1 MGMKITYLAHSGF
14 AVELEQ
20 CVLLFDYY
28 EGEWPAW
35 ERQKP
40 VYVFVSHKH
49 QDHFQMKIFDLLS
62 QCEKVHFF
70 LSSDIKLNA
79 KYLVRKGIPACA
91 SEHMTAV
98 RKNTELSRD
107 MLSIRSL
114 RSTDE
119 GVAFLVETEGKRIYH
134 AGDLNWWH
142 WEEETDTW
150 NNGQR
155 IDYQREIDKLDG
167 MRIDAAFVPL
177 DPRLGDAYR
186 LGIDYFMNKT
196 DTKHLFPM
204 HVWEQYECI
213 ERYRNS
219 RESAA
224 WADRTAAITGRG
236 QMFLL

>member
-28 EGEWPAW
+28 QGEWPSW

-49 QDHFQMKIFDLLS
+49 QDHFQLKIFDLLS
-62 QCEKVHFF
+62 QCEKVHYF

-79 KYLVRKGIPACA
+79 KYLERKDIPACA
-91 SEHMTAV
+91 AEHMTAV
-98 RKNTELSRD
+98 HKNAELSRD
-107 MLSIRSL
+107 MLSVRSL

-119 GVAFLVETEGKRIYH
+119 GVAFLVEAEGKRIYH

-142 WEEETDTW
+142 WEEETEDW
-150 NNGQR
+150 NNRQR
-155 IDYQREIDKLDG
+155 VDYQREIDKLSG
-167 MRIDAAFVPL
+167 MIIDAAFVVL
-177 DPRLGDAYR
+177 DPRLGEAYR
-186 LGIDYFMNKT
+186 LGIDYFMKKT
-196 DTKHLFPM
+196 DTKYLFPM

-219 RESAA
+219 RESAE
-224 WADRTAAITGRG
+224 WADRTAAVTRRG
-236 QMFLL
+236 QTFLL